1 MCRPFLILHLSDAHI
16 GNPKY
21 ALDSSEV
28 FESLFEDLRKMRE
41 RLGRA
46 PDLIV
51 FNGDLAYGE
60 IPDRALA
67 KQYDLA
73 HEWLKRVYGSIDSD
87 AKASPIIFVPG
98 NHDINRLVI
107 GEDQTEWVKKL
118 NNPDKLYDV
127 MNENKVTWRRYLER
141 QADWAAFVR
150 RYSCDT
156 FKYYEDHNIASGLLD
171 FAGIRIGV
179 VALNTCWASH
189 DQHEDD
195 GELWLGRLQ
204 RQHCVELHRECHF
217 KIVSTHHPASW
228 LNRAERTEVENW
240 LQAANHLH
248 LQGHVHDQWYV
259 CSEGHLRVQAGACYA
274 GSTKPNAYSWIEI
287 DFQDRKARLH
297 LRGYSNAGKGGWV
310 SHQIP
315 ELTDDHGMAEVIAL
329 FAGAG
334 AKIPRPSAPAGGIVG
349 GPAAAPAVPVPGT
362 AVPEPVKA
370 NGFPAVK
377 DVPQYVQVLENQF
390 RFRWERGNYNV
401 SQPAPTTVYWPIRL
415 RKATVI
421 HAVQAYAAAG
431 LQRLGSRLVLYL
443 DDLGNVEAN
452 ASTFLPRINHWLTVA
467 SGDPS
472 ALTVRSFSEVVTTE
486 RYRNAWE
493 LLQNWLSDAKYQL
506 KDILKIS
513 KLSPLDPDSAAI
525 ASLLSRKPR
534 RLLTP
539 PLVWT
544 CLIALLEE
552 DSSRQILTLGG
563 YDERPL
569 WEAWRDCIRK
579 PLKVGH
585 LYIPELIHPSAA
597 KIQQAVHMAEP
608 GMNLYWESKEDICAA
623 FTGALGEADCFN
635 AGRLLPWIFVGG
647 VQLPRYLASVSAD
660 LSVDRTPLRSDAD
673 LPAVNKASLT
683 SVLVDEIARYFS

>member
-1 MCRPFLILHLSDAHI
+1 MK
-16 GNPKY
+16 PK
-21 ALDSSEV
+21 
-28 FESLFEDLRKMRE
+28 
-41 RLGRA
+41 
-46 PDLIV
+46 
-51 FNGDLAYGE
+51 
-60 IPDRALA
+60 
-67 KQYDLA
+67 
-73 HEWLKRVYGSIDSD
+73 
-87 AKASPIIFVPG
+87 
-98 NHDINRLVI
+98 
-107 GEDQTEWVKKL
+107 
-118 NNPDKLYDV
+118 
-127 MNENKVTWRRYLER
+127 
-141 QADWAAFVR
+141 
-150 RYSCDT
+150 
-156 FKYYEDHNIASGLLD
+156 
-171 FAGIRIGV
+171 
-179 VALNTCWASH
+179 
-189 DQHEDD
+189 
-195 GELWLGRLQ
+195 
-204 RQHCVELHRECHF
+204 
-217 KIVSTHHPASW
+217 
-228 LNRAERTEVENW
+228 
-240 LQAANHLH
+240 
-248 LQGHVHDQWYV
+248 
-259 CSEGHLRVQAGACYA
+259 
-274 GSTKPNAYSWIEI
+274 
-287 DFQDRKARLH
+287 
-297 LRGYSNAGKGGWV
+297 
-310 SHQIP
+310 
-315 ELTDDHGMAEVIAL
+315 
-329 FAGAG
+329 
-334 AKIPRPSAPAGGIVG
+334 
-349 GPAAAPAVPVPGT
+349 
-362 AVPEPVKA
+362 
-370 NGFPAVK
+370 GFPTLK
-377 DVPQYVQVLENQF
+377 NVPQYVQVLENQF
-390 RFRWERGNYNV
+390 HFRWERGNYDV
-401 SQPAPTTVYWPIRL
+401 FQPAATTVYWPIRL

-467 SGDPS
+467 HGDPS

-506 KDILKIS
+506 KDILIIS
-513 KLSPLDPDSAAI
+513 KLSPLGPDSAAI

-585 LYIPELIHPSAA
+585 LYIPELTHPSAENV
-597 KIQQAVHMAEP
+597 QRAVHMADP
-608 GMNLYWESKEDICAA
+608 GMNLYWESKEDIRAA
-623 FTGALGEADCFN
+623 LAGALGEADCFN